1 MPLLIVLFVFLLIKG
16 IIWLPFYF
24 KKIKPYLL
32 VALFTTMVVAP
43 FITLLY
49 HETDLDFT
57 IVYIGMIV
65 LDMLMLYF
73 LVQANGWKAVPAS
86 FLANTIAIIAFFIGN
101 G

>member
-1 MPLLIVLFVFLLIKG
+1 MLLIVVLAIFFIVKA

-24 KKIKPYLL
+24 KQARAYLL
-32 VALFTTMVVAP
+32 VNLFTTMAVAP

-49 HETDLDFT
+49 HETDIDFMV
-57 IVYIGMIV
+57 VYVAMIV
-65 LDMLMLYF
+65 LDICMLYF

-86 FLANTIAIIAFFIGN
+86 FLANTIAIVFFFIGN